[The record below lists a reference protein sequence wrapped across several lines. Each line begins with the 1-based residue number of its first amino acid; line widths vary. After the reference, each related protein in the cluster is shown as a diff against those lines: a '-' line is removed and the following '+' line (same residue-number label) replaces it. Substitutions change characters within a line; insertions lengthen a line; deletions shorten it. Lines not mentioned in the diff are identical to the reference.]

1 MIHRLIARVLVS
13 TPLVLGSLLPPSAA
27 GTAQEVEEDSSLAT
41 ALVTPHEPWGNGWAR
56 GPVRTLYFV
65 YTGAYD
71 GTWEDELTRVR
82 EVVELQER
90 FDVPG
95 DAVLFCGSG
104 ENWVFHGL
112 RDGETRAER
121 LLETPYDLYVIGG
134 FPFER
139 LPAKMQYEVIRQVAR
154 GAGLLCCGPPAAE
167 FMAERRHV
175 VPTPTA
181 LVGGLPELDGKPADQ
196 YVTAYEMG
204 KGRGVWLNYQAHAI
218 APYHE
223 FSWRALTEYDY
234 WMALIGRAA
243 LWAAGRDTGIEVD
256 PAAGGKPM
264 TLRRE
269 APVNTADVSVTS
281 NAYVAA
287 SLTVGTSLRR
297 LDDGARTD
305 LPDQQV
311 FAQPGRTVSLKA
323 RIPPVRAGDYCLN
336 AVVREGKG
344 VVAFGAGNVAV
355 TSEAGIESVEV
366 DRPFVECGDPIRI
379 TAVLRGTPPPGSIL
393 RVRLR
398 DSYDRVVR
406 QRDYPIRDGLT
417 SFGLEYRADAFAT
430 ILMRAEA
437 LLIARGQE
445 VEMKTAS
452 FTVPKRRQGQFNF
465 VMWDAPRDVLGLY
478 TWRQLQEAGMGVC
491 LLGAFGKSEM
501 PAALLAA
508 DASLAPYSTRI
519 LDPKDERGWM
529 QPVCW
534 NDEPAVDQYVQG
546 IVDNQALLRQQ
557 GVFTYSLG
565 DEGVTKGCCV
575 SPSCLAAYRR
585 WLEGQYGSIDR
596 LNTSWDSTYASFDQV
611 DLLNP
616 KDNMEEE
623 SRKSCF
629 PRWYDREAFARY
641 NLMQLSK
648 RFVDA
653 YRLLDPESHCGFEG
667 TGGFG
672 DDYDAILGINTFYGP
687 YPSIGDDIIRSAY
700 DRDRIRS
707 NWMGYSKTG
716 DALSDAAWRMVM
728 KGMDSIW
735 YWMWSGIGSW
745 RGYVRPTLDFWPA
758 TEDLRTEMQP
768 VREGLGDLLL
778 QSKMLHSGIAV
789 FYSLPSALSGQ
800 LETSG
805 AFATPESAHVN
816 WLNITYEL
824 GLDVKYLTSG
834 MLKRG
839 DLKSDEF
846 KVLLLPMAQALS
858 PEEAR
863 LIREF
868 ADRGGTVIADV
879 RPGVYDEHCKPLLP
893 GALDDFFG
901 IRRIG
906 RGTVAEGAVEL
917 RGDLDGQAVD
927 VSIPHARADADVRA
941 DTAQA
946 LGTAGESPL
955 LLARRVGSGRA
966 VLLNCEPI
974 IGRSTDPDGAGARA
988 LLKALYDWAGVRP
1001 AVAATAR
1008 DGGSLPGTETR
1019 IWADGDALV
1028 LGLWRRMENAWFS
1041 PTSGTSGGEPQPV
1054 HLTLRQPLHVYDL
1067 RARKYLGRLTS
1078 FDADLR
1084 WGRASFFMLSPREIR
1099 GLSVRLSSRAPDA
1112 GRPFYASVALD
1123 VPASAKERLAV
1134 WLQVM
1139 DPEGNSPLWGRQVVI
1154 LEDGKARVP
1163 LLVAHN
1169 DRPGTWRVRVTE
1181 LFTKATAEA
1190 TWVVRKSDPR

>member
-1 MIHRLIARVLVS
+1 MVHRLIARALV
-13 TPLVLGSLLPPSAA
+13 TALFMLGTSLPTWAA
-27 GTAQEVEEDSSLAT
+27 GTAQEVEEDSSLASS
-41 ALVTPHEPWGNGWAR
+41 LVTPHEPWGTGWAR

-90 FDVPG
+90 FDLPG

-104 ENWVFHGL
+104 DNWVFHGL

-121 LLETPYDLYVIGG
+121 LLETPCDLYVIGG
-134 FPFER
+134 FPFEK
-139 LPAKMQYEVIRQVAR
+139 LPAKMQYEVMRQVAG
-154 GAGLLCCGPPAAE
+154 GAGLLCCGSPAAE
-167 FMAERRHV
+167 FMADRRKLAQA
-175 VPTPTA
+175 PSA
-181 LVGGLPELDGKPADQ
+181 LVGGLPVLDGKPASE
-196 YVTAYEMG
+196 YVTAYKMG
-204 KGRGVWLNYQAHAI
+204 KGRGVWLNYQAHGI

-243 LWAAGRDTGIEVD
+243 LWAAGRDTGIDVD
-256 PAAGGKPM
+256 PAAGRGAV

-269 APVNTADVSVTS
+269 APVNTVDVSVTS
-281 NAYVAA
+281 HADLAA
-287 SLTVGTSLRR
+287 SLTLATSLRR

-305 LPDQQV
+305 LPEQQV
-311 FAQPGRTVSLKA
+311 FMQPGRTASL
-323 RIPPVRAGDYCLN
+323 RVRVPPVRAGDYCLN
-336 AVVREGKG
+336 AVVREAKG
-344 VVAFGAGNVAV
+344 VVTFGASNIAV
-355 TSEAGIESVEV
+355 TSEAGIESVEA
-366 DRPFVECGDPIRI
+366 DRPFVERGDPIKI

-406 QRDYPIRDGLT
+406 QRDFPVGDGQT
-417 SFGLEYRADAFAT
+417 SFALEYRPDAFAT
-430 ILMRAEA
+430 ILMRAEV
-437 LLIARGQE
+437 LLVARGQE

-465 VMWDAPRDVLGLY
+465 VIWDAPRDVLGYY

-491 LLGAFGKSEM
+491 LLGAFGKSEK

-508 DASLAPYSTRI
+508 DASLVPYSTRI
-519 LDPKDERGWM
+519 LDPKDERGYM

-546 IVDNQALLRQQ
+546 IVDNQALLREQ

-575 SPSCLAAYRR
+575 NPVCLASYRR
-585 WLEGQYGSIDR
+585 WLEGQYGTVDR
-596 LNTSWDSTYASFDQV
+596 LNASWNSAYASFDQV
-611 DLLNP
+611 DLLDP
-616 KDNMEEE
+616 KDNMEEA
-623 SRKSCF
+623 SRTSCF

-687 YPSIGDDIIRSAY
+687 YPSIGDDIVRSAY

-745 RGYVRPTLDFWPA
+745 RGYLRPTLDLWPA
-758 TEDLRTEMQP
+758 TEDLKTEMQP
-768 VREGLGDLLL
+768 VRQGLGDLLL
-778 QSKMLHSGIAV
+778 QSKMLHSEIAV

-800 LETSG
+800 LENSG
-805 AFATPESAHVN
+805 AFLAPESAHVN
-816 WLNITYEL
+816 WLNLTYEL

-839 DLKSDEF
+839 DLRNDEF
-846 KVLLLPMAQALS
+846 KVLLLPLTQALG

-868 ADRGGTVIADV
+868 AEKGGTVIADV
-879 RPGVYDEHCKPLLP
+879 RPGVYDEHCKPLMP
-893 GALDDFFG
+893 GSLDGFFG
-901 IRRIG
+901 IKRIG

-917 RGDLDGQAVD
+917 KGDLDGQAVD
-927 VSIPHARADADVRA
+927 VSIPHARVDADVRA

-946 LGTAGESPL
+946 LGAAGGSPL
-955 LLARRVGSGRA
+955 LFVSRVGSGRA
-966 VLLNCEPI
+966 VLLNFEPV
-974 IGRSTDPDGAGARA
+974 IGRTTDPDGTGARA
-988 LLKALYDWAGVRP
+988 LLKAVYDSAGVRP
-1001 AVAATAR
+1001 AVAATAP
-1008 DGGSLPGTETR
+1008 DGGPLPGAEAR

-1041 PTSGTSGGEPQPV
+1041 PTSGTTGGEAQPV
-1054 HLTLRQPLHVYDL
+1054 HLTIRQPLHVYDL
-1067 RARKYLGRLTS
+1067 RAHKYLGRVKS

-1084 WGRASFFMLSPREIR
+1084 WGRASFFLLSPREIK
-1099 GLSVRLSSRAPDA
+1099 GLSVKLSSRSPGA

-1123 VPASAKERLAV
+1123 VPASSNERFAV
-1134 WLQVM
+1134 WLEVI
-1139 DPEGNSPLWGRQVVI
+1139 DPKGNTPLWGRQVVI

-1169 DRPGTWRVRVTE
+1169 DQPGKWRARVTE
-1181 LFTKATAEA
+1181 LFTNASAEA
-1190 TWVVRKSDPR
+1190 TWTVR